1 MAENNIIESLKDE
14 LKEITTVLYETIALT
29 TGFHFQLFVRNGC
42 AEKDIF
48 TVLGKCSNVCDVDI
62 SFVGTL
68 LKPYETLHVFILSN
82 LIIKAITKKLE
93 TNDEYSL
100 FVDIIEIEGD
110 NMLDPAKNILLDA
123 AREMVAEQIR
133 NNFENTVVFSKELFD
148 YFERVDISASLQT
161 TAIDTMNDIELSI
174 FS

>member
-48 TVLGKCSNVCDVDI
+48 TVLGKCSNVCDVDL

-110 NMLDPAKNILLDA
+110 NMLDPAKNILINA
-123 AREMVAEQIR
+123 AHEMVAEQVR
-133 NNFENTVVFSKELFD
+133 NNLEENVIFCKELFD
-148 YFERVDISASLQT
+148 FFEQVDIDSALQT
-161 TAIDTMNDIELSI
+161 TAIDTINDIKLSM